1 GGTLNDRGHMWCRGG
16 TVHTLDLPERI
27 RDAAAAAGVAF
38 DPPEAASATA
48 AASTDPAQ
56 LSATTTLPPQGIDLR
71 GHMAGIELE
80 LLRAALEQSNGV
92 VAHAAP
98 LLGLRRTTLV
108 EKLRKYGIDR
118 DQAVVPGAGVDRQAA
133 GF

>member
-1 GGTLNDRGHMWCRGG
+1 
-16 TVHTLDLPERI
+16 
-27 RDAAAAAGVAF
+27 
-38 DPPEAASATA
+38 EAAPAPA
-48 AASTDPAQ
+48 QADPAQ
-56 LSATTTLPPQGIDLR
+56 LSPTATLPPQGIDLR

-80 LLRAALEQSNGV
+80 LLRAALEQTNGV

-118 DQAVVPGAGVDRQAA
+118 DNVAESGQAA